1 VIASVVFS
9 LLTLSMLYGIVVL
22 GLVLLL
28 RKIGLS
34 AKRAIIAGFLVFGA
48 VTGTVAARAWPV
60 DSSVYFNVFASLLGD
75 QLYSLSIRYLGD
87 ARSAQAHYTIPW
99 VLRVPQVYAV
109 TSAVLCGLVG
119 LLLQVVYNRRGGR
132 LDLLVLL

>member
-1 VIASVVFS
+1 MIASVVFS
-9 LLTLSMLYGIVVL
+9 LSILSVLYGIVLL

-28 RKIGLS
+28 RKIGVP
-34 AKRAIIAGFLVFGA
+34 AKRVIIAGFLVFGA
-48 VTGTVAARAWPV
+48 VTGTLTAWVWPA

-75 QLYSLSIRYLGD
+75 QLYSLSIQYFGD

-99 VLRVPQVYAV
+99 VLRVPQVYVVASV
-109 TSAVLCGLVG
+109 VLCGLVG
-119 LLLQVVYNRRGGR
+119 FVLQWVYNRRGGR